1 MSIEINEKVA
11 QRLQDEQI
19 IWLTTVRADGTPQP
33 TPVWF
38 LWTDNAFLIFTQPAA
53 LKVRNIQANPTVA
66 LNFHTDLDGGSVVV
80 FTGTA
85 LLDPNSVSGEERAAY
100 LKKYAEGIKMIEMT
114 PESMEEVFSAALRVT
129 PTRLRV
135 SD

>member
-53 LKVRNIQANPTVA
+53 FKVRNIQANPTVA
-66 LNFHTDLDGGSVVV
+66 LNFHTDSDGGSVVV

-85 LLDPNSVSGEERAAY
+85 RLDPNSVSAEERAAY

-135 SD
+135 SE

>member
-38 LWTDNAFLIFTQPAA
+38 LWTNNAFLIFSQPAA
-53 LKVRNIQANPTVA
+53 LKLRNIQNNPKVA
-66 LNFHTDLDGGSVVV
+66 LNFHTDEYGGNVVV
-80 FTGTA
+80 FTGEA
-85 LLDPNSVSGEERAAY
+85 ELDPNPVPTAERAAY

-114 PESMEEVFSAALRVT
+114 PESMEAVFSAALRIT
-129 PTRLRV
+129 PTRVRV
-135 SD
+135 GE